1 MYVCVYTY
9 IMRMMK
15 ILRKNKNTIG
25 NAICSGL
32 FAFKKSINGT
42 HFSIVVLYD
51 CLDSDKTIQIVHFLM
66 KLIIL

>member
-1 MYVCVYTY
+1 
-9 IMRMMK
+9 MRMMK

-32 FAFKKSINGT
+32 FTFKKSINGT
-42 HFSIVVLYD
+42 HFSIVVLYN

>member
-1 MYVCVYTY
+1 M
-9 IMRMMK
+9 
-15 ILRKNKNTIG
+15 
-25 NAICSGL
+25 L
-32 FAFKKSINGT
+32 FVVVFLHLKKSINGT